1 MTFREGLW
9 RARSHIIFIAGLI
22 SAMALIV
29 SVDADVLNREEPANP
44 GVTEAEQL
52 LATPDP
58 LKLRAP
64 RSLQPDELQWARLA
78 WHYFENNVDPDTGLA
93 NAADRYPSTTMW
105 DTASYVF
112 ALMAAERLGIIDRV
126 EFDRRCA
133 LMLASLAHLPLYDG
147 ALPNK
152 AYHTRTLL
160 MVDYNNNPTTVGIG
174 WSGLDIGR
182 MAVALIAVARA
193 YPEQSAAVWTVIER
207 WNLGR
212 LVRDGRLRGGAVEP
226 DGSLKDTQEGRLGY
240 EQYAARGV
248 LLLGADALFAGY
260 GLAHVAFASVE
271 GVRIPYDERPQEK
284 FDAPVFATSEP
295 YFLTGLEFGFDGLME
310 AFGRQIYYAQKQRY
324 LTTRTVTAVSEGH
337 LDQPPFFGYSTVYGN
352 GTPWAVLTSTGEALP
367 GMRTFNT
374 KAAFSW
380 AALFDDDYAPV
391 LQTAALP
398 LNDPQ
403 RGWYEGQYEG
413 GKVNAAMTANTNG
426 IILESLH
433 YRVFGP
439 FLRQNGRGTS
449 K

>member
-9 RARSHIIFIAGLI
+9 RARSHIIFIVGLL

-29 SVDADVLNREEPANP
+29 AVDADVLNREEPANAS
-44 GVTEAEQL
+44 VIEAERL
-52 LATPDP
+52 LVTPDP
-58 LKLRAP
+58 LKLRVP

-78 WHYFENNVDPDTGLA
+78 WHYFENNVDPGTGLA

-112 ALMAAERLGIIDRV
+112 ALMAAERLGIIDRA

-152 AYHTRTLL
+152 AYHTRTLS

-182 MAVALIAVARA
+182 MAVALSAVARA
-193 YPEQSAAVWTVIER
+193 YPEQSAAVWAVIER

-212 LVRDGRLRGGAVEP
+212 LVRDGYLRGGAVEP

-271 GVRIPYDERPQEK
+271 GVRVPYDERSQK
-284 FDAPVFATSEP
+284 QFDAPVFATSEP
-295 YFLTGLEFGFDGLME
+295 YFLTGLEFGLDGLME

-324 LTTRTVTAVSEGH
+324 LTTGTVTAVSEGH
-337 LDQPPFFGYSTVYGN
+337 LDQPPFFSYSTVYGN
-352 GTPWAVLTSTGEALP
+352 GTPWAVLTGKGETLP

-380 AALFDDDYAPV
+380 AALVDDDYASV

-413 GKVNAAMTANTNG
+413 GKVNTAMTANTNG

-433 YRVFGP
+433 FRAFGP
-439 FLRQNGRGTS
+439 ILRGIVRDGL